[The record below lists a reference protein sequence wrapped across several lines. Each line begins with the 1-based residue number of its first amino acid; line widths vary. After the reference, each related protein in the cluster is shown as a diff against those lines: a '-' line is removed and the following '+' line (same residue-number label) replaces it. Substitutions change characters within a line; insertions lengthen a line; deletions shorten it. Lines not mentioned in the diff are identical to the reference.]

1 MPAPPRGSSASSYL
15 QLLHRDI
22 EVTTRKLE
30 LERRRLGK
38 LFEDFSRARAEFDDK
53 VLPSKK
59 QKTEQD
65 IYREKAMANDTS
77 PGSSGYNTRV
87 KEILQSCSPGAM
99 RSLESRIS
107 KSTAKLNTMN
117 DNVKSITASLS
128 EVSAAFESDRK
139 ATADCQRKLSELTA
153 AKDSE
158 KRAFREEVRD
168 IKKQITDSSRE
179 SHEWEIQNSR
189 DVLRQRPS
197 VNPSDSQGDRRSV
210 VRFASSSARETMLT
224 GYTSASEE
232 GTFSEMNTMK
242 RILKLAF
249 LNSIQRRH
257 IRQHKRNSEVF
268 EEAFRTIKQATGITE
283 VAEIV
288 RIFVKLEE
296 QNFGLATYSNTLSQD
311 IEGWVKENGKLKK
324 ALGMHHARV
333 AGDIQKRQRALAGLS
348 RDIDEKKEGAQSN
361 SKALGNI
368 LTVVIDKALST
379 AREIAKALHKESLSV
394 EVSAI
399 HLASRRISSHGRQG
413 RESHRMLT
421 RESTIG
427 EKLSCTIV
435 FGCIPSTSG
444 DGDLLLKYLD
454 YIERSLSR
462 WADAIPNSGMPAG
475 ERPFGY
481 MLAVPM
487 SARSSPPSARSGI
500 AREGTPL
507 VRTGELPVA
516 RLTRPAIQ
524 APALAQRRKSGSTV
538 RSDYSSSDEDKIAN
552 LDRPCSLTDLRKKA
566 KASIERRRQ
575 RRREKKVSYFTEAS
589 MDSAASHSLGYDEF
603 VAPMTS
609 ADKSVTQDVPPM
621 TSTRA
626 FLAMEREEIPADE
639 IEKLFLSRYMSPAEL
654 TDKAEE
660 MKISLN
666 NLCHLKRVFDKYD
679 ADRSGSI
686 EFDEL
691 KRLLVALGEE
701 LTEEEIGMARAGL
714 DADKSGKVEFFDFVK
729 WFASLKVDDV
739 DAEGESSSSDIS

>member
-77 PGSSGYNTRV
+77 PGSSGYNNRV
-87 KEILQSCSPGAM
+87 KEILQSCSSGAM

-168 IKKQITDSSRE
+168 IKKQITNSSRE

-333 AGDIQKRQRALAGLS
+333 AGDIQKRQR
-348 RDIDEKKEGAQSN
+348 
-361 SKALGNI
+361 
-368 LTVVIDKALST
+368 V
-379 AREIAKALHKESLSV
+379 
-394 EVSAI
+394 
-399 HLASRRISSHGRQG
+399 
-413 RESHRMLT
+413 
-421 RESTIG
+421 
-427 EKLSCTIV
+427 
-435 FGCIPSTSG
+435 
-444 DGDLLLKYLD
+444 
-454 YIERSLSR
+454 
-462 WADAIPNSGMPAG
+462 
-475 ERPFGY
+475 
-481 MLAVPM
+481 
-487 SARSSPPSARSGI
+487 
-500 AREGTPL
+500 
-507 VRTGELPVA
+507 
-516 RLTRPAIQ
+516 
-524 APALAQRRKSGSTV
+524 
-538 RSDYSSSDEDKIAN
+538 
-552 LDRPCSLTDLRKKA
+552 
-566 KASIERRRQ
+566 
-575 RRREKKVSYFTEAS
+575 
-589 MDSAASHSLGYDEF
+589 
-603 VAPMTS
+603 
-609 ADKSVTQDVPPM
+609 
-621 TSTRA
+621 
-626 FLAMEREEIPADE
+626 
-639 IEKLFLSRYMSPAEL
+639 
-654 TDKAEE
+654 
-660 MKISLN
+660 
-666 NLCHLKRVFDKYD
+666 
-679 ADRSGSI
+679 
-686 EFDEL
+686 
-691 KRLLVALGEE
+691 
-701 LTEEEIGMARAGL
+701 
-714 DADKSGKVEFFDFVK
+714 
-729 WFASLKVDDV
+729 
-739 DAEGESSSSDIS
+739 